1 VSGSGDWEID
11 MNILIHRIAIAAA
24 LLGGLALATSS
35 NAQLDDLLKQGQPST
50 SKGSDLGKL
59 GGLGSAFS
67 SGALSGSTGNIAGLL
82 QFCLKNN
89 FLKGEES
96 ASVKD
101 KLMGKLGGKPA
112 PDSGYAEGAQG
123 LLKSGDGKQLDLSG
137 GGLQAQA
144 SKQVC
149 DQVLSQAKSLL

>member
-1 VSGSGDWEID
+1 
-11 MNILIHRIAIAAA
+11 MKTLMHRVAVAAA
-24 LLGGLALATSS
+24 VLGGLALATPIH
-35 NAQLDDLLKQGQPST
+35 AQVEDLLKQGQQSGKA
-50 SKGSDLGKL
+50 SGLGKL

-67 SGALSGSTGNIAGLL
+67 GGALSGSTGNLAGLL
-82 QFCLKNN
+82 QFCIKNN

-96 ASVKD
+96 SSVQD
-101 KLMGKLGGKPA
+101 QLMGKLGGTPA

-144 SKQVC
+144 SKQIC
-149 DQVLSQAKSLL
+149 DQIFSQAKSLL

>member
-1 VSGSGDWEID
+1 
-11 MNILIHRIAIAAA
+11 M
-24 LLGGLALATSS
+24 
-35 NAQLDDLLKQGQPST
+35 
-50 SKGSDLGKL
+50 

-67 SGALSGSTGNIAGLL
+67 GGALSGSTGNIAGLL
-82 QFCLKNN
+82 QFCIKNN

-96 ASVKD
+96 SSVKD
-101 KLMGKLGGKPA
+101 KLMGKLGGTPA

-144 SKQVC
+144 TKQVC
-149 DQVLSQAKSLL
+149 DQVFSQAKSLL

>member
-1 VSGSGDWEID
+1 MKSL
-11 MNILIHRIAIAAA
+11 MHRIAVAAA
-24 LLGGLALATSS
+24 LLGGLAFAPSG
-35 NAQLDDLLKQGQPST
+35 NAQLDDLLKQGQQS
-50 SKGSDLGKL
+50 GSGSGLGKM
-59 GGLGSAFS
+59 GGLGGALSG
-67 SGALSGSTGNIAGLL
+67 GALSGSTGNIAGLL

-89 FLKGEES
+89 FLKGDES

-101 KLMGKLGGKPA
+101 KLMGKLGAKPA

-149 DQVLSQAKSLL
+149 DQVLSQAKALL

>member
-1 VSGSGDWEID
+1 
-11 MNILIHRIAIAAA
+11 MNILMHRIAMATA
-24 LLGGLALATSS
+24 LLGGLAAATSS
-35 NAQLDDLLKQGQPST
+35 NAQIDDLLKHGQPS

-67 SGALSGSTGNIAGLL
+67 GGALSGSTGNIAGLL
-82 QFCLKNN
+82 QFCFKNN